1 MAKPST
7 AWRLVAPFMVVVVD
21 EEMMLTLSQP
31 ELCHVTYIKS
41 ITFET
46 PKDRKPSQSQS
57 SSSAVVSSLKPFPPP
72 TPNLI
77 ELPTCPVCL
86 ERMDDTTGLMTI
98 LCQHVFHCTCL
109 QTWKGSGCPV
119 CRATNPNLLGS
130 STDPSQEP
138 LHPDNPYAQPFGQGI
153 SNLCSVCDCPDD
165 LWICLICGNVGC
177 GRYKEGHAKKH
188 WQSTAHSFSLEL
200 ETQHIWDYAGD
211 MWVHRLIR
219 EKGEGKVVELPS
231 RGRQSGGG
239 ENSTAQDEDVVPR
252 AKLDNIGL
260 EYTNLLNTQLETQR
274 IYFEEKLSKLADKA
288 AKSAAIAE
296 SAAAEAKEA
305 TRQSV
310 LMQAEIKKLKEEIVP
325 GLEKDLARERQRA
338 NKSTDLARS
347 LGKSLQEE
355 KVVSKGLMERV
366 AHVNKELEGLKAQ
379 VDELKLEKADLE
391 ESNRDLTM
399 FISGQEQLRKL
410 EGEGQLEAGELEEG
424 VVSLPEEKTKGKGKG
439 RRKK

>member
-1 MAKPST
+1 M
-7 AWRLVAPFMVVVVD
+7 
-21 EEMMLTLSQP
+21 
-31 ELCHVTYIKS
+31 
-41 ITFET
+41 
-46 PKDRKPSQSQS
+46 
-57 SSSAVVSSLKPFPPP
+57 
-72 TPNLI
+72 
-77 ELPTCPVCL
+77 
-86 ERMDDTTGLMTI
+86 
-98 LCQHVFHCTCL
+98 
-109 QTWKGSGCPV
+109 
-119 CRATNPNLLGS
+119 
-130 STDPSQEP
+130 
-138 LHPDNPYAQPFGQGI
+138 
-153 SNLCSVCDCPDD
+153 CDCPDD

-188 WQSTAHSFSLEL
+188 WQTTAHSFSLEL

-219 EKGEGKVVELPS
+219 EKGDGKVVELPS
-231 RGRQSGGG
+231 RGRPPGR
-239 ENSTAQDEDVVPR
+239 NSAAQDEDVVPR

-310 LMQAEIKKLKEEIVP
+310 LMQTEIRKLKEELVP
-325 GLEKDLARERQRA
+325 GLEKDLARERLRA
-338 NKSTDLARS
+338 NKSTELARN

-355 KVVSKGLMERV
+355 KEVSKGLMERV
-366 AHVNKELEGLKAQ
+366 AHVNKELEGLKTR
-379 VDELKLEKADLE
+379 VDELKLEKAELE

-399 FISGQEQLRKL
+399 FISGQEQLKKL
-410 EGEGQLEAGELEEG
+410 EGEGRIEAGELEAG